1 MTTVMTLGLDLV
13 AASLTCAYL
22 GRLLTGRGSWVDGA
36 SSEKRSLLNQR
47 IGRPVRVASRS

>member
-22 GRLLTGRGSWVDGA
+22 GRLLTGRGSGSDAG
-36 SSEKRSLLNQR
+36 SIEKRSLLNQR
-47 IGRPVRVASRS
+47 VGRPVRVASRS

>member
-22 GRLLTGRGSWVDGA
+22 GRLLVQKGSWIDGA
-36 SSEKRSLLNQR
+36 VLEKRSLLNQR
-47 IGRPVRVASRS
+47 VGRTPRHSAK

>member
-1 MTTVMTLGLDLV
+1 MTLGLDLV